1 MLVAVELQVVE
12 ATAFCL
18 IGKGL
23 NPGGTRVQ
31 ILAFRLISDVVNLD
45 GLFLSNSVK
54 PSAFL
59 SRKQQHMY
67 RPNRSKPENRPF
79 QKSLY
84 DEQDLNKL
92 KLGFLDWLY
101 FIEVPLKFAIAFT
114 LNHGPF
120 GKPNPA

>member
-59 SRKQQHMY
+59 SRK
-67 RPNRSKPENRPF
+67 NNTCIA
-79 QKSLY
+79 
-84 DEQDLNKL
+84 LNL
-92 KLGFLDWLY
+92 K
-101 FIEVPLKFAIAFT
+101 I
-114 LNHGPF
+114 GPF
-120 GKPNPA
+120 KNHYMMNKTLTN